1 MQEGEGEGGGI
12 TQKKSP
18 EAGRAFKVACGTFH
32 APASPP
38 SSPKA
43 QLRSDAE
50 RRAETQPREVQ
61 GPSPPAQC
69 VCLWWWWGGVPREL
83 GLRAWGHSSPP
94 WHGPSTFSAPG
105 PVLRAGAKGEK
116 DRRRSPY
123 RASIPSPGHAVPGCV
138 QMPPS
143 CLSRC
148 PGCSRGSSP
157 LPLLCP
163 SWRTH
168 QLAGGVRMD

>member
-1 MQEGEGEGGGI
+1 MPSLPVSLWHLSCSRLSTEFSKSTAEVRRREESRDAAQGGARP
-12 TQKKSP
+12 K
-18 EAGRAFKVACGTFH
+18 
-32 APASPP
+32 P
-38 SSPKA
+38 SC
-43 QLRSDAE
+43 
-50 RRAETQPREVQ
+50 TV
-61 GPSPPAQC
+61 C
-69 VCLWWWWGGVPREL
+69 VFVVVGGGVPREL

-94 WHGPSTFSAPG
+94 WHGPSAFSAPG